1 MREVG
6 AAMAEENPYTI
17 LVVDDNPE
25 LLNLIAESLSLLGK
39 FTVVTAV
46 NGVEGLEKYY
56 EVHPHCMVIDVKM
69 PGLDGYQLVRALR
82 GDASSADTPLVILT
96 AMVQEKDRFAGFAAG
111 VDQYLLKPIKPQAL
125 VAAIQRAVTI
135 SVESRRQAMQ
145 RLVEMEGA

>member
-1 MREVG
+1 M
-6 AAMAEENPYTI
+6 MAEARTYTV

-46 NGVEGLEKYY
+46 NGVEGLEKFY
-56 EVHPHCMVIDVKM
+56 EVRPHCMVIDVKM

-82 GDASSADTPLVILT
+82 GDPESADTPLVILT
-96 AMVQEKDRFAGFAAG
+96 AMAQDKDRFMGMASGA
-111 VDQYLLKPIKPQAL
+111 DQYLLKPIKPQVL

-135 SVESRRQAMQ
+135 SADIRDEAIRRLAEQPP
-145 RLVEMEGA
+145 LI